1 MAHQRDIGRPIPI
14 LRREGGGQF
23 TLDIG
28 QLERILLDDNVKNLP
43 VVVVSVAGAFRK
55 GKSFLLNFFL
65 QYMRNRKKDVWME
78 DRDAPLEGFPWR
90 GGSEPETMGILM
102 WDEVFVVTTTEGKS
116 MAVVFLDTQ
125 GMFDGRSTLKTW
137 TTISAFSIIASS
149 VQIFNL
155 SQNIGED
162 ELQFLQVFTEYGRL
176 ALQTAG
182 EKPFQKLLFVV
193 RDWPY
198 AYEKPYG
205 FEGGSSLLEQRLS
218 VYDKQAWEL
227 QVSRRD
233 IRSNYSDIS
242 CFLMPHPGKKVA
254 LGQHF
259 DGCLSDIGEDFKEQ
273 LRLLVPSVLEET
285 KLLVK
290 RINGSD
296 ITCQQL
302 LTSLQE
308 LVDVFNSGDLPDPKS
323 IIEAT
328 AEMSNVTAATRAI
341 EHYRSGM
348 EEVFNGS
355 RSYLDADFLHEQHLR
370 LRQSAV
376 DVLVKAPNISG
387 TPLSH
392 EHKERLLALIDQM
405 FESSSK
411 SNEGDR
417 IMAAAE
423 QITEEGAAQAKE
435 ILEKAGLRVDENE
448 EIMPVEVRS
457 GSQEME
463 QNASPSRAA
472 AQDSSNH
479 TWCTTITQT
488 FSRGWRGVRRSLFG
502 EADHT
507 VGVTSM
513 DPELPW
519 SQDNSKP
526 PASGHG
532 ETNIEG
538 RLCNTS
544 LP

>member
-1 MAHQRDIGRPIPI
+1 MEHQRDIGRPIPI
-14 LRREGGGQF
+14 LRREAGSRF

-78 DRDAPLEGFPWR
+78 DREAPLEGFPWR
-90 GGSEPETMGILM
+90 GGSEPETMGILI

-162 ELQFLQVFTEYGRL
+162 ELQYLQVFTEYGRM
-176 ALQTAG
+176 ALKTAG
-182 EKPFQKLLFVV
+182 EKPFQNLLFVV

-218 VYDKQAWEL
+218 VYDKQAPEL
-227 QVSRRD
+227 QLSRRD

-254 LGQHF
+254 LGQSFH
-259 DGCLSDIGEDFKEQ
+259 GCLSDIDEDFKEQ
-273 LRLLVPSVLEET
+273 LRVLVPSVLDET
-285 KLLVK
+285 NLLVK

-296 ITCQQL
+296 MTCQQL
-302 LTSLQE
+302 LTSLQQ
-308 LVDVFNSGDLPDPKS
+308 LIDVFNSGDLPEPKS

-328 AEMSNVTAATRAI
+328 AETSSVTAATRAI

-355 RSYLDADFLHEQHLR
+355 ISYLDADFLHEQHLG

-376 DVLVKAPNISG
+376 DVLEKAPNISG

-392 EHKERLLALIDQM
+392 EDKERLLAVIDQM
-405 FESSSK
+405 FESFSK
-411 SNEGDR
+411 SNEGHR
-417 IMAAAE
+417 IMAE
-423 QITEEGAAQAKE
+423 SQQITDEAAAQAKE
-435 ILEKAGLRVDENE
+435 ILEKAGLRVDENGE
-448 EIMPVEVRS
+448 VMPAETRS

-463 QNASPSRAA
+463 ENASPSRAT

-479 TWCTTITQT
+479 TWCTTLTHAVR
-488 FSRGWRGVRRSLFG
+488 SGLRGVHRSLFG
-502 EADHT
+502 EADPT
-507 VGVTSM
+507 VGGTSM
-513 DPELPW
+513 DPKVLW
-519 SQDNSKP
+519 SQDNTKP
-526 PASGHG
+526 PATAHG
-532 ETNIEG
+532 ENKIKG
-538 RLCNTS
+538 RLSNTS
-544 LP
+544 HP

>member
-14 LRREGGGQF
+14 LRREGGSRF

-65 QYMRNRKKDVWME
+65 QYMRNRTKDQWME
-78 DRDAPLEGFPWR
+78 DCDAPLKGFPWR

-102 WDEVFVVTTTEGKS
+102 WDEVFVVTTTEGKR

-125 GMFDGRSTLKTW
+125 GMFDGRSTLKSW

-162 ELQFLQVFTEYGRL
+162 ELQYLQVFTEYGRL

-182 EKPFQKLLFVV
+182 EKPFQNLLFVV

-218 VYDKQAWEL
+218 GYDKQAPEL
-227 QVSRRD
+227 QLSRRD

-254 LGQHF
+254 LGQLF

-273 LRLLVPSVLEET
+273 LRVLVPSVLDET

-290 RINGSD
+290 RINDSD
-296 ITCQQL
+296 MTCQQL

-308 LVDVFNSGDLPDPKS
+308 LADVFNSGDLPDPKS

-328 AEMSNVTAATRAI
+328 AETSDVTAATRAF

-370 LRQSAV
+370 LRESSL
-376 DVLVKAPNISG
+376 DLLVKAPNISG
-387 TPLSH
+387 KPISH
-392 EHKERLLALIDQM
+392 EHKERLLALIDQR
-405 FESSSK
+405 FESFSK
-411 SNEGDR
+411 SNEGHQ
-417 IMAAAE
+417 IMAE
-423 QITEEGAAQAKE
+423 SEKITLEGAAKTKE
-435 ILEKAGLRVDENE
+435 ILEKAGLRVDENGE
-448 EIMPVEVRS
+448 NMPVETHS
-457 GSQEME
+457 GSQELE
-463 QNASPSRAA
+463 ENACPSRAA

-479 TWCTTITQT
+479 TRCTTTAQAFI
-488 FSRGWRGVRRSLFG
+488 RGLRGV
-502 EADHT
+502 
-507 VGVTSM
+507 
-513 DPELPW
+513 
-519 SQDNSKP
+519 
-526 PASGHG
+526 
-532 ETNIEG
+532 G
-538 RLCNTS
+538 RWLTT
-544 LP
+544 LRE